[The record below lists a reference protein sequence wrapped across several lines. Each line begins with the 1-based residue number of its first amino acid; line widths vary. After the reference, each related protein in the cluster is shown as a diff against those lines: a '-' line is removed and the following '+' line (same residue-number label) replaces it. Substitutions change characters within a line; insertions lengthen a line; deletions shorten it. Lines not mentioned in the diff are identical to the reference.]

1 MNDECVEKLSDMG
14 NVTSAAKLAYELGEL
29 FEAEGQSEEAIAA
42 YQKAHDYFDAEKGS
56 TSSAHKALERI
67 ATLQATL
74 DPPDLTGAAEL
85 FSRLGQES
93 ISNNLLK
100 FKAKDFFFRAFLCT
114 LARADPV
121 AADSDLARYK
131 EMDYT
136 FSGCREAKLCDD
148 ALQAFKDMNSEAF
161 TDAVYNYDQI
171 SKLDPWKTTCVSH
184 SRIRFLASVLFG
196 TLICTPLLHSVSFFA
211 FASVLQPHLLATAP
225 ASHQARCS
233 RTTLLSP
240 NCVMQLAAQG
250 QECNGRWR
258 RRRQQRRG
266 RSGRRGSRP
275 LRP

>member
-184 SRIRFLASVLFG
+184 SRIRFLASLLFG
-196 TLICTPLLHSVSFFA
+196 TLIRTPLPALRTLCLSSPSPPFCNRTCFAPSALLPNHSPLTELRHA
-211 FASVLQPHLLATAP
+211 AC
-225 ASHQARCS
+225 CS
-233 RTTLLSP
+233 RSRMQWAVAAAPPEAAGAQRAPGQPAPPTLT
-240 NCVMQLAAQG
+240 
-250 QECNGRWR
+250 
-258 RRRQQRRG
+258 
-266 RSGRRGSRP
+266 
-275 LRP
+275 